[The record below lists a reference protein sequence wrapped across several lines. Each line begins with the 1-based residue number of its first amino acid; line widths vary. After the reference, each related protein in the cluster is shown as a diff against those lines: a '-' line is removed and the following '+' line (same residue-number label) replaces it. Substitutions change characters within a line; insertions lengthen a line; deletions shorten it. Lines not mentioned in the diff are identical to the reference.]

1 MIILNQWRERK
12 GLNTI
17 CHIYWCSLLELG
29 SGVTTH
35 RLPESKDVSLSTRVR
50 VRVMF
55 TIN

>member
-17 CHIYWCSLLELG
+17 CQIYWCSLLELG